1 MQLHNA
7 VISGPA
13 QGMAMVKRTSFEDAD
28 CPVARSLDVLG
39 DWWSLLIIRDA
50 FLGLRRFSEFQKNLG
65 CAKNILT
72 VRLRALVEHDILTT
86 APASDGSAYQE
97 YLLTPK
103 GRGVFPVL
111 VALRQWSEEFD
122 DRPEEI
128 ATLLVDR
135 EKGRPV
141 RKLELHADDGR
152 LLRVEDIELRP
163 NPKLKRRQSA
173 SV

>member
-1 MQLHNA
+1 
-7 VISGPA
+7 
-13 QGMAMVKRTSFEDAD
+13 MVKRTSLEDAD
-28 CPVARSLDVLG
+28 CPVAQSLDVFG

-50 FLGLRRFSEFQKNLG
+50 FLGVRRFSEFQKSLG

-72 VRLRALVEHDILTT
+72 VRLRTLVDHGILRT

-97 YLLTPK
+97 YQLTAK

-111 VALRQWSEEFD
+111 VALRQWSEEFGD
-122 DRPEEI
+122 VSGI

-135 EKGRPV
+135 STGRPV

-152 LLRVEDIELRP
+152 LLGLGDTELRP
-163 NPKLKRRQSA
+163 NPEVKRRRSVSA
-173 SV
+173 